1 MKMSFNAWCVT
12 AIIAAGLIFVGLAI
26 LAYFS
31 GQNALIF
38 AGMGAFMA
46 VAMTATSLIAQRQHK
61 NRKAH

>member
-12 AIIAAGLIFVGLAI
+12 AIIAAGLLYAGLA
-26 LAYFS
+26 LFAYFS

-46 VAMTATSLIAQRQHK
+46 VTMTATSLSAQHQRK
-61 NRKAH
+61 NQKAH